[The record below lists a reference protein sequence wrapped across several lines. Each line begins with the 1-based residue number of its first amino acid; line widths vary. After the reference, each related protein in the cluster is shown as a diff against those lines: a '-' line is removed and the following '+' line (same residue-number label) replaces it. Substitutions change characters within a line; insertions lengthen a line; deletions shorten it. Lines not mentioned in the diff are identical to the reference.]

1 MLRAQPLLTN
11 DDDLRRFRAEA
22 QAAAGLD
29 HPGIVPIYEVG
40 EHEGQGYFSMKF
52 IEGGTLH
59 LRAGEFREPRAA
71 AALIEKVAR
80 AVHHAHEHGILHRD
94 LKPGNILIDRTGAPQ
109 VVDFGIAR
117 QIGLESDLTHTGQI
131 IGTPHYMSP
140 EQARGTQRGL
150 TAAADIYS
158 LGAILYELLAGKKL
172 FDGETMLTLLR
183 QVTEQAPAPL
193 QIGDRALE
201 SIVMRC
207 LEKQPAARYGSA
219 AALADDLERWLRGER
234 LEMPARSWSRRRF
247 AYAALGTLGLLG
259 GGTAAYFEWKKK
271 SSAPERGRPAANP
284 PLPERGSYAAS
295 RRAAEWLQ
303 SLPKEPGVATM
314 MVLVNGP
321 TQYLGIKETTPLPPG
336 DWRIFELI
344 TSLRGDSPLPAS
356 EEFARHM
363 DGLSH
368 LRLFHIAARGY
379 SEEAFAFLAH
389 NTELQ
394 DLIIQNGPFGD
405 GILAHLRG
413 LKNLVHLRLEGG
425 GERFTGHGIKDLAC
439 LPVVTDLGFRHC
451 NVDDA
456 TVSELVGR
464 APKLIQI
471 ALSTTLVTD
480 AGLRELMKIPT
491 LIGID
496 VSECAKV
503 TDAGLAM
510 LIEMKSLK
518 GLSLTATGVTYAG
531 VEAFKK
537 ARPDCELIHSTSPPP
552 EVVQYYK
559 IKNINSNKVLA
570 IDDRFN
576 ADEGAPIVQ
585 RIGGPKDRQLWRFV
599 KEGAFYK
606 IINGKSGM
614 ALTVQDASME
624 EGAPIVQS
632 DASGARPNQQWTLQ
646 KTDEGYIL
654 KARHS
659 GQVLDVENG
668 AIEPKAPI
676 IQYPFMDGRNQ
687 IFELKRVNTT
697 DIPDPL

>member
-71 AALIEKVAR
+71 AALIAKVAR

-193 QIGDRALE
+193 RIGDRALE

-219 AALADDLERWLRGER
+219 AMLADDLERWLHGER

-247 AYAALGTLGLLG
+247 AYAALAVLG
-259 GGTAAYFEWKKK
+259 GGGAATIFWPKKPPVPGQ
-271 SSAPERGRPAANP
+271 AGPAVKP
-284 PLPERGSYAAS
+284 TLPERGSYAAS
-295 RRAAEWLQ
+295 RKAAEWLR
-303 SLPKEPGVATM
+303 SVPKNATESYIS
-314 MVLVNGP
+314 VHYGTHNFP
-321 TQYLGIKETTPLPPG
+321 GIKDSMPLPPG
-336 DWRIFELI
+336 DWHVNHIWLDRFG
-344 TSLRGDSPLPAS
+344 TAGFPPV
-356 EEFARHM
+356 
-363 DGLSH
+363 DG
-368 LRLFHIAARGY
+368 A
-379 SEEAFAFLAH
+379 AFAEAMSGLTELRNVTVRQVALPEESYVFLAH
-389 NTELQ
+389 NPELENLQ
-394 DLIIQNGPFGD
+394 IDGGGAGD
-405 GILAHLRG
+405 GILNYVRELKKLRRLVLSPPKEERGRLTGRG
-413 LKNLVHLRLEGG
+413 L
-425 GERFTGHGIKDLAC
+425 DQLAS
-439 LPVVTDLGFRHC
+439 LPVLEDLSLVYGEVEDAMLPALRRCKYLRQIVLARAKITDEGVRSL
-451 NVDDA
+451 A
-456 TVSELVGR
+456 
-464 APKLIQI
+464 A
-471 ALSTTLVTD
+471 
-480 AGLRELMKIPT
+480 IPT
-491 LIGID
+491 LSALGLD
-496 VSECAKV
+496 DCPKL
-503 TDAGLAM
+503 TDETLESLAA
-510 LIEMKSLK
+510 LPSLK
-518 GLSLTATGVTYAG
+518 RLSIMETPITHAG
-531 VEAFKK
+531 AEAFKK
-537 ARPDCELIHSTSPPP
+537 ARPDCEFFHNAKPPP

-570 IDDRFN
+570 IDDGLNRE
-576 ADEGAPIVQ
+576 EGAPIVQ
-585 RIGGPKDRQLWRFV
+585 RIGGPKDRQNWRFV
-599 KEGAFYK
+599 KEGEFYK
-606 IINGKSGM
+606 ILNIRSGM

-632 DASGARPNQQWTLQ
+632 DANGARPNQQWSLQ

-659 GQVLDVENG
+659 GQVLDVASG
-668 AIEPKAPI
+668 ATEPKAPI